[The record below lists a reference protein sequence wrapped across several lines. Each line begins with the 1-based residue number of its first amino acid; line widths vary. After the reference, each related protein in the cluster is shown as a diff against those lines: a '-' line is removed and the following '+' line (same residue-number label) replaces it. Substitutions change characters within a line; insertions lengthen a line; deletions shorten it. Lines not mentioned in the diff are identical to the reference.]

1 MLDYRTPYTS
11 SSSRGYASSQNDENN
26 PPGKNDGFIQN
37 NVVVA
42 NNITSLAQLLHV
54 DHSSGLLADDA
65 SLPSF
70 AKAVESKVA
79 AAETLVAGCEKSLR
93 DYERINQKYQQD
105 VNTNDDASFNT
116 NNPHF
121 EAMRQ
126 LQEQLTVETES
137 LNDLKE
143 NSYSKIEFDLNTA
156 KIADKCFSPTRG
168 VSNYLFENVL
178 AEVSERCQEYVFAL
192 TGGALSL
199 QLVSSSSSF
208 SSSSAAENNN
218 IITFNDSDDDFDDDS
233 IDEVA
238 TKTTQLEKI
247 ERVIFARKQ
256 HSGEQYERSLRQLS
270 GGERRRLAIGLALAY
285 ADVSARRLNVQSNL
299 LILDEALQHLDSEGI
314 ERVVSVLR
322 AIESEYSSSSS
333 SGYDDVNNVLLK
345 KTVLLTTQADS
356 ETEKMF
362 DGVDAVVKNK
372 NRSEVLIGRGE

>member
-1 MLDYRTPYTS
+1 M
-11 SSSRGYASSQNDENN
+11 
-26 PPGKNDGFIQN
+26 
-37 NVVVA
+37 
-42 NNITSLAQLLHV
+42 
-54 DHSSGLLADDA
+54 
-65 SLPSF
+65 
-70 AKAVESKVA
+70 ESKVA

-105 VNTNDDASFNT
+105 VNTSDDASFNT

-208 SSSSAAENNN
+208 SSL
-218 IITFNDSDDDFDDDS
+218 T
-233 IDEVA
+233 
-238 TKTTQLEKI
+238 
-247 ERVIFARKQ
+247 
-256 HSGEQYERSLRQLS
+256 
-270 GGERRRLAIGLALAY
+270 
-285 ADVSARRLNVQSNL
+285 
-299 LILDEALQHLDSEGI
+299 
-314 ERVVSVLR
+314 
-322 AIESEYSSSSS
+322 SSSSRFTKCFPAITS
-333 SGYDDVNNVLLK
+333 ML
-345 KTVLLTTQADS
+345 
-356 ETEKMF
+356 
-362 DGVDAVVKNK
+362 
-372 NRSEVLIGRGE
+372 